1 MIKVR
6 VWDLPTRMF
15 HWLLVLTVIGLVVTG
30 NVGGNW
36 MSWHFRLGYAAF
48 TLLVFRVLWG
58 MLGGHWSQFRNFVP
72 APGQLLRYLR
82 GETRHSVG
90 HNPLGALSV
99 LTLLLVLTAQV
110 TSGLLSDDE
119 IAFSGPLAALA
130 PADLVTLAT
139 WYHAEVGKLVML
151 ALVAI
156 HIAAIAFYQVFKK
169 QNLSRAMLTGV
180 QEAPLPPPNESQDN
194 LATRLLA
201 ILLVCLS
208 SAVVYVVIHLGGG

>member
-15 HWLLVLTVIGLVVTG
+15 HWLLVLTVIGLVITG
-30 NVGGNW
+30 NVGGSW

-58 MLGGHWSQFRNFVP
+58 VLGGHWSRFRNFVP
-72 APGQLLRYLR
+72 TPGQLLRYLR

-119 IAFSGPLAALA
+119 IAFSGPLTALA
-130 PADLVTLAT
+130 SADMVTMAT
-139 WYHAEVGKLVML
+139 WYHTEVGKLVML

-156 HIAAIAFYQVFKK
+156 HIGAIAFYKVFKQ
-169 QNLSRAMLTGV
+169 QNLSRDMLTGV
-180 QEAPLPPPNESQDN
+180 QEAPLPPPQESQDN

-201 ILLVCLS
+201 TFLICLS
-208 SAVVYVVIHLGGG
+208 SAVVYVVVHLGGG